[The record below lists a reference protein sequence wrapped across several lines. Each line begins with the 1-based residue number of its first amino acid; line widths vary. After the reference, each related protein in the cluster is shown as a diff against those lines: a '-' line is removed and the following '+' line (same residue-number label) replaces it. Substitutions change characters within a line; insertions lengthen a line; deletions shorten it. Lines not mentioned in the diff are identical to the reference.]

1 MDKFLNQIIHANCLE
16 ILPQIPSNSID
27 MVLCDPPYMISST
40 VKIRRQRNPMKF
52 DKNSS
57 LAISL
62 RERKQLRK
70 IESKDYKY
78 KGKDISFE
86 FGDWDIFPSLKDYL
100 KFSKQWFTECIRVLK
115 KGGHIISFW
124 DKHKLTY
131 IVKWAEKLD
140 VKSRQCLFLIKTNP
154 VPCARKVNFMSGVE
168 MAYWGTKETTQR
180 KFATFNYQLGQ
191 HADYFR
197 HCIVGHT
204 TKEDG
209 ERVHPTQKPIAMM
222 KWIISYLS
230 NPNDIILDPF
240 AGSGTT
246 LAAAKSL
253 GRKYIGIEKEEKYVN
268 ACKKRFAQQF
278 LDLPIKIQKPQLEK
292 ELF

>member
-1 MDKFLNQIIHANCLE
+1 MDKFLNQIIHANCLK

-27 MVLCDPPYMISST
+27 MVLCDPPYMISSS
-40 VKIRRQRNPMKF
+40 VKIARQSNPQSFAK
-52 DKNSS
+52 
-57 LAISL
+57 
-62 RERKQLRK
+62 R
-70 IESKDYKY
+70 YKY

-86 FGDWDIFPSLKDYL
+86 FGTWDIFPSLKDYL

-124 DKHKLTY
+124 DKHKITY
-131 IVKWAEKLD
+131 LVKWAEKLD
-140 VKSRQCLFLIKTNP
+140 VKNRQCIFFIKTNP
-154 VPCARKVNFMSGVE
+154 VPQARKVAFMSGVE
-168 MAYWGTKETTQR
+168 MAHWGTKITTQR
-180 KFATFNYQLGQ
+180 KFATFNYEIGQ

-204 TKEDG
+204 TREDG

-222 KWIISYLS
+222 KWLISYLS
-230 NPNDIILDPF
+230 NPDDIILDPF

-268 ACKKRFAQQF
+268 TCKERLAQQF
-278 LDLPIKIQKPQLEK
+278 LDLPVRRIQKPQLEK